1 MKRARANR
9 FCKTASTFLLTSLFV
24 ACGGGSTGGGG
35 GDGGNPP
42 AAPTGLA
49 AVAGNAQVV
58 LSWNASAGA
67 TTYNV
72 SRSTTSGGPY
82 TKIVITAPTTYT
94 DPGLTNGATYYYVVA
109 ASNANGMSSNSAQV
123 SATPALPN
131 PPPMPTGLMA
141 TAGNQQVV
149 LNWKASAG
157 ATSYKVGRSTTSGGP
172 YPNIASP
179 ATNTYTD
186 SAVTNGTTYNY
197 VVAASNAG
205 GTSANSAQVSATPT
219 GPTTAV
225 NVTVDV
231 LANRHFISPYVYGVN
246 FPPNAAYVTNSNTTL
261 VRWGGNASSTYN
273 WQLFTDNADNDYY
286 FEDFTFCGMGS
297 FNNCTDS
304 DSAHF
309 ITDVKAAGSRPLMT
323 MAMLDW
329 VAQSPETAGASG
341 NLHWTF
347 SVSQDGACST
357 KTDPFNSDASVALK
371 ADCSTPFVASQA
383 QLNRAYF
390 PLLDD
395 HTQACP
401 SGNCVYRIDWVT
413 DPSKGLA
420 QAFGSGSCP
429 IPYFASTSCHF
440 YNMDNEI
447 DIWAGTHFDVHPNQ
461 TTYNE
466 LRDVFLTE
474 GGKLKTWDPQA
485 VRFGWVSCCWG
496 PYWNPG
502 SNGDRSS
509 HANIDFMPWWIN
521 EVYWNDQISGSRTL
535 DVLDLH
541 AYPETSGNGLPLSQQ
556 RTLALTDTHD
566 WWDPNYTSQ
575 AWFGSVGATNEQP
588 NDHTPFRIP
597 RVRAIANM
605 IYPGTPVGF
614 TEWNFAMAGESDFS
628 TALADADAYGILGR
642 ERATY
647 STRWTAP
654 DPSTPAYNSLL
665 LYRNYDGSKN
675 VFNPISVSATNN
687 ADPNLFGVYAATN
700 AGGNSLMLMVI
711 NKDPVN
717 IAQVQ
722 FALSHFTPSQ
732 VTAYKL
738 SQASPNSIV
747 AGTSQAWPANLTISV
762 SPYSATL
769 LVVTGSTPSVPAAE
783 WDLNPDTIMVPAGGT
798 VSLHP
803 KLISG
808 AGTVTLGSPSSQAGI
823 TVTTTSST
831 VNSGQQGLVQV
842 VAGNTPGFYS
852 FSVPATDNGGVSTTE
867 SGWIVVGKPAAAL
880 AKTAGDNQTGTA
892 GTVLPVNLTVTLS
905 PGSSGGSAVG
915 ASVFFATSS
924 GSLTNVQVGSEKV
937 FNGSKVIAVT
947 NSSGVASV
955 TLTLPGTP
963 GGVTVTAQGPYG
975 LGHPTAPAFNETAQ

>member
-123 SATPALPN
+123 SATPASPN

-157 ATSYKVGRSTTSGGP
+157 ATSYKVGRSTTSSGP
-172 YPNIASP
+172 YPNIAAP

-261 VRWGGNASSTYN
+261 VRWSGNASSTYN

-521 EVYWNDQISGSRTL
+521 EVYWNDQISGSRTI

-556 RTLALTDTHD
+556 RTLALTDMHD

-628 TALADADAYGILGR
+628 TALADADAYAILGR

-687 ADPNLFGVYAATN
+687 ADPNLFSVYAATN

-880 AKTAGDNQTGTA
+880 AKTAGDNKTGTA

-937 FNGSKVIAVT
+937 FNGS
-947 NSSGVASV
+947 
-955 TLTLPGTP
+955 
-963 GGVTVTAQGPYG
+963 
-975 LGHPTAPAFNETAQ
+975 